1 MEYYKLLKLKR
12 EPFSNTPDPD
22 CFFESRQHVAC
33 LQKLE
38 LALRLKRG
46 LNVVMG
52 DVGTGKTTLCRELI
66 RRLAADTRIET
77 HLLLDPSFDFPGAF
91 LGLLHTMLCGHT
103 PGGGHDGPP
112 SEMAIKERIKQ
123 ALFEKGVVRN
133 QTVVLIIDEGQKIP
147 GAVLE
152 ILRELLNYETNQ
164 FKLLQIVIFAQ
175 PEFASLLEA
184 HPNFA
189 DRINLLHRLAPLGF
203 ADTRRMIR
211 HRIKLSSQTAKP
223 IALFTLPAMWAIHR
237 ATKGYPRQII
247 HLCHH
252 SVLALIIQNRTRAGW
267 ALIRSCRNRM
277 RLNES
282 KWRRRLAVGL
292 PVLAIALA
300 LAFTLPDA
308 LFERG
313 DTVQRQLFKIM
324 ASEQG
329 PSAPAMTPATDA
341 GIRDLP
347 PLALDLFFGA
357 GTLVD
362 GLAGVPAA
370 REPAAGQTPAPPAP
384 LPAPAVAAIDAAPLV
399 PRAEPPRLLGQVAV
413 KYGDT
418 LRGLALAVYGST
430 ANRYIRAVIEAN
442 PQIQDPNSIELDDV
456 IAFPAIPYP
465 MTSEDRAAHCIVLEE
480 HETLPAA
487 LQRRRELRREA
498 EVPVRIVP
506 HWTPVEGLRF
516 LLTADTVFSGRQEAV
531 DRAAALPERMAAGAR
546 IQSGWP
552 EGTRIYSNV
561 FASRDR

>member
-1 MEYYKLLKLKR
+1 VEYYKLLQLKR
-12 EPFSNTPDPD
+12 EPFSNTPDPE

-66 RRLAADTRIET
+66 RRLAADSRIET

-91 LGLLHTMLCGHT
+91 LGLLHAMLCGHA
-103 PGGGHDGPP
+103 PGRGHDGPP
-112 SEMAIKERIKQ
+112 SEMAMKERIKQ

-175 PEFASLLEA
+175 QEFGSLLEA

-203 ADTRRMIR
+203 GDTRRMIR
-211 HRIKLSSQTAKP
+211 HRIRLSSQTPKP
-223 IALFTLPAMWAIHR
+223 VALFTLPAMWAIYR
-237 ATKGYPRQII
+237 ATRGYPRKII

-267 ALIRSCRNRM
+267 ALVRSCRNRM
-277 RLNES
+277 RLDGNR
-282 KWRRRLAVGL
+282 WRRRLAVGL

-300 LAFTLPDA
+300 LAFALPDA

-313 DTVQRQLFKIM
+313 DPLQRQLFKIM

-329 PSAPAMTPATDA
+329 PPAPATTPATNA
-341 GIRDLP
+341 GLQDLP
-347 PLALDLFFGA
+347 PLPLDLFFGA
-357 GTLVD
+357 GTLID
-362 GLAGVPAA
+362 GLAGGPAT
-370 REPAAGQTPAPPAP
+370 RDPADGQTPAPA
-384 LPAPAVAAIDAAPLV
+384 AAAIDAAPRV
-399 PRAEPPRLLGQVAV
+399 PLAEPPRLLGQVAV

-418 LRGLALAVYGST
+418 LRGLSLAVYGST
-430 ANRYIRAVIEAN
+430 ANRYIRALIAAN
-442 PQIQDPNSIELDDV
+442 PQIQDPDSIEPGDV
-456 IAFPAIPYP
+456 IAFPATPYP

-516 LLTADTVFSGRQEAV
+516 LLTADTVFSGRQEAA
-531 DRAAALPERMAAGAR
+531 DRAAALPESWAAGAR